1 MSAANRGAKKPAS
14 GRPVRALKAAGGSG
28 GFALEMNDGADER
41 DADFKH

>member
-1 MSAANRGAKKPAS
+1 MSGPQRGAKRPAVA
-14 GRPVRALKAAGGSG
+14 RPARALRVAGGAG